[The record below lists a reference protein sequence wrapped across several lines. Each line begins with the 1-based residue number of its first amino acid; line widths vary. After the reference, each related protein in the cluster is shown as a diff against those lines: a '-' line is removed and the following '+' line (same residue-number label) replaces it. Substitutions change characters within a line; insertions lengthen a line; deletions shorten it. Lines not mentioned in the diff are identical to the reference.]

1 MRMALLAMA
10 ALLLFGCRDEVTIA
24 PVIDESNPI
33 EAAAR
38 DANLVTDAG
47 ATAPTG
53 LFERRHAA
61 GIDSICFLPDGDGDG
76 DDYRFALRA
85 SFGTT
90 LTCEGAGSARHDGD
104 RIDFDFADGGCAFSA
119 TYDGNSVR
127 LPGAVPEGCSAYCGP
142 RASMSGVA
150 VERVGWSEADA
161 RRQCG

>member
-1 MRMALLAMA
+1 MMRVIAVAAILLLA
-10 ALLLFGCRDEVTIA
+10 GCRDEVTIA

-61 GIDSICFLPDGDGDG
+61 GTDSICFLPEGDG

-90 LTCEGAGSARHDGD
+90 LTCEGAGSARHGGD
-104 RIDFDFADGGCAFSA
+104 KISFDFADGGCAFSA

-127 LPGAVPEGCSAYCGP
+127 LPGTVPEGCAAYCGP

>member
-1 MRMALLAMA
+1 MKRVTVAAIMMLLA
-10 ALLLFGCRDEVTIA
+10 GCRDAATVA

-38 DANLVTDAG
+38 DANLVADAR

-53 LFERRHAA
+53 MFERRHAV
-61 GIDSICFLPDGDGDG
+61 GTDSICFLPDGG
-76 DDYRFALRA
+76 DYRFALRA

-90 LTCEGAGSARHDGD
+90 LTCDGTGSARHDGD
-104 RIDFDFADGGCAFSA
+104 RIALEFADGDCAFTA
-119 TYDGNSVR
+119 IYDGNAVR
-127 LPGAVPEGCSAYCGP
+127 LPGTVPAGCSNYCGP

>member
-1 MRMALLAMA
+1 MRLALVAIA
-10 ALLLFGCRDEVTIA
+10 ALLLCGCRDDVTIA

-38 DANLVTDAG
+38 DANLVADAG
-47 ATAPTG
+47 STAPTG

-61 GIDSICFLPDGDGDG
+61 GSDSICFLPDG

-90 LTCEGAGSARHDGD
+90 LTCEGSGSARHDGD
-104 RIDFDFADGGCAFSA
+104 QIGFDFAGGGCAFTA
-119 TYDGNSVR
+119 TYDGNMVR
-127 LPGAVPEGCSAYCGP
+127 LPGTVPEGCSAYCGP

>member
-1 MRMALLAMA
+1 MALLVMVSM
-10 ALLLFGCRDEVTIA
+10 LLAGCRDDVTIA
-24 PVIDESNPI
+24 PVIDENNPI

-61 GIDSICFLPDGDGDG
+61 GTDSICFLPDGDSGN
-76 DDYRFALRA
+76 YRFALRA

-90 LTCEGAGSARHDGD
+90 LTCEGAGSARHNGEK
-104 RIDFDFADGGCAFSA
+104 IAFDFADGGCAFTA

-127 LPGAVPEGCSAYCGP
+127 LPGTVPVGCAAYCGP

-150 VERVGWSEADA
+150 VERVGWNESDA